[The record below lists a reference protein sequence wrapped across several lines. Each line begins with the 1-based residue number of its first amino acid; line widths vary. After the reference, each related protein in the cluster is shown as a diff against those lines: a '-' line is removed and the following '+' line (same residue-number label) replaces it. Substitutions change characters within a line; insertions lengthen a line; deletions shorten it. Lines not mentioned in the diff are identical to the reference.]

1 MPIKIKIKK
10 GPGSIDASTWE
21 TAIEA
26 AHADLVGRVD
36 RMWDELD
43 IIFQQPGRGAI
54 RRQRRADAWALNA
67 SFVLFL
73 GARIN
78 NEEIIDVRR
87 RVRKLYNRVHKDVT
101 YVIVTTQT
109 GPGSHW
115 CIGTTSA
122 YVVPMVEGPK
132 IHLCPRWI
140 TQTPW
145 AQSTILVHEIM
156 HKLGVFGRPHF
167 GTTTRTA
174 AIALAASSPKKA
186 RKSPENYEQLAV
198 DLAPAVAVEVVTVDD

>member
-1 MPIKIKIKK
+1 VTIQIKIKK
-10 GPGSIDASTWE
+10 GPGSIDLSDWQ

-43 IIFQQPGRGAI
+43 IIFQQPGRGATM
-54 RRQRRADAWALNA
+54 RRRRVASWGLNP

-87 RVRKLYNRVHKDVT
+87 RLRKLSNKVKKGVT

-109 GPGSHW
+109 GRGSHW
-115 CIGTTSA
+115 CTGTALA

-132 IHLCPRWI
+132 IHLCPEWI
-140 TQTPW
+140 TRSAA
-145 AQSTILVHEIM
+145 AQSTVLVHEIM

-167 GTTTRTA
+167 GATGRA
-174 AIALAASSPKKA
+174 GAIALAASSPKKA
-186 RKSPENYEQLAV
+186 RKSPENYEQRAIA
-198 DLAPAVAVEVVTVDD
+198 LAPATAVEVVTEDD